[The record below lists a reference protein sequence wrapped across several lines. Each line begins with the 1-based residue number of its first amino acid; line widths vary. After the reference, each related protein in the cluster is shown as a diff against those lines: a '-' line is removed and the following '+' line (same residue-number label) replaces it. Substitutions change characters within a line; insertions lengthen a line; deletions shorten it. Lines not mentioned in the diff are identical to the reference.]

1 MEVLMV
7 ISLLLASAAA
17 SAPADAQPSPQDIV
31 VTASRVPQR
40 KSKTAASSTVI
51 DRKTI
56 ERLGDPQVASFL
68 RLTPSAAVEVGGP
81 AGSLTEV
88 RIRGAEANHTLLF
101 IDGIRAN
108 DPAAGDA
115 PRFELLSAD
124 IVSRLEVVRGPQSAL
139 WGSDAIGG
147 VIAVNGVPET
157 SPGYAAGG
165 EAGSFGFGRANAS
178 GSLVSDSTSLAGA
191 VGWQRATG
199 IDSFNGHGDKEGFDN
214 FAARVRGTWDL
225 APSVQLG
232 VAAFDLAGHSEFDG
246 FDPLTGVHADTLDN
260 TKNRLAAGRIWARF
274 GSEQLGFSGTVAG
287 SLLGS
292 SNRNFLAAEE
302 INRTSGSRWTGEA
315 QLQYRFTTG
324 AITNSA
330 IVALERENESFH
342 ALDTVFGGASDQDRR
357 RTHDSITAEW
367 RSELAPIVADV
378 AIRRDMFSSFEDA
391 TTLRAS
397 ALVDLGRGI
406 SVAGSYSEGIAPPTF
421 FDLFGFFP
429 GSFVGNPSLKPES
442 SRGFEASLR
451 YRKGAFDA
459 ALTAYE
465 QQLHS
470 EIVDV
475 FDPVTFVSSTV
486 NRSAISHR
494 SGVEA
499 ELGWSLSGRLRV
511 GANYAFLHATEP
523 DSSDLGQ
530 VREVRRPRHSGS
542 IAADGSAGRFTY
554 GASLAYVGNRSD
566 TNFDVFPAATV
577 TLHSYWLA
585 GARVAYSLRPGLE
598 LFARGS
604 NLLNQHFEDVFGSR
618 TEGRAVFAGLRLSS
632 GAGRR
637 SSP

>member
-1 MEVLMV
+1 MIV
-7 ISLLLASAAA
+7 SLLLASAAA
-17 SAPADAQPSPQDIV
+17 APADAQPSSREIV
-31 VTASRVPQR
+31 VTASRAPQK

-51 DRKTI
+51 DHKTI
-56 ERLGDPQVASFL
+56 ERLGDPDLASFL
-68 RLTPSAAVEVGGP
+68 RLTPSAAVEVTGP

-115 PRFELLSAD
+115 PRFELLNAD
-124 IVSRLEVVRGPQSAL
+124 IVSRIEVVRGPQSAL

-147 VIAVNGVPET
+147 VVAVNGVPET
-157 SPGYAAGG
+157 SPGYAAGA

-178 GSLVSDSTSLAGA
+178 AALVSDSSSLAAA

-199 IDSFNGHGDKEGFDN
+199 IDSFNGHGDKDGFDN
-214 FAARVRGTWDL
+214 FAGRVRGTWQP
-225 APSVQLG
+225 APWVELG

-260 TKNRLAAGRIWARF
+260 TKNRLAAGRLWASF
-274 GSEQLGFSGTVAG
+274 GSKQSGFSGTVAG

-292 SNRNFLAAEE
+292 SNRNFIASEE
-302 INRTSGSRWTGEA
+302 INRTSGTRWNGEG
-315 QLQYRFTTG
+315 QLQYRFRTG
-324 AITNSA
+324 AMTNTG
-330 IVALERENESFH
+330 IVALEHETETFH
-342 ALDTVFGGASDQDRR
+342 ASDTVFDDASDQDRR

-367 RSELAPIVADV
+367 RSELAPVVADV
-378 AIRRDMFSSFEDA
+378 AVRRDMFSSFKDA

-397 ALVDLGRGI
+397 ALVDLGRGF
-406 SVAGSYSEGIAPPTF
+406 SAAGSYSEGIAPPTF

-451 YRKGAFDA
+451 YRKGTLDA

-475 FDPVTFVSSTV
+475 FDPVTFLSSTV
-486 NRSAISHR
+486 NRSAVSHR
-494 SGVEA
+494 SGLEA
-499 ELGWSLSGRLRV
+499 ELGWGVSGQLRLS
-511 GANYAFLHATEP
+511 ANYAFLHATEP
-523 DSSDLGQ
+523 DSSDFSQ
-530 VREVRRPRHSGS
+530 VREVRRPKHSGS
-542 IAADGSAGRFTY
+542 VAADGSVGRFTY
-554 GASLAYVGNRSD
+554 GASLAYVGRRSD
-566 TNFDVFPAATV
+566 RNFDIFPAATV
-577 TLHSYWLA
+577 TLHPYWLA
-585 GARVAYSLRPGLE
+585 GVRVAYRVRQNLE

-618 TEGRAVFAGLRLSS
+618 TEGRAVYGGLRLSL
-632 GAGRR
+632 AEGRR

>member
-1 MEVLMV
+1 MIIALF
-7 ISLLLASAAA
+7 LASAAA
-17 SAPADAQPSPQDIV
+17 PAPADAQPSPQDIV
-31 VTASRVPQR
+31 VTASRVPQK
-40 KSKTAASSTVI
+40 KSRTAASSTVI

-56 ERLGDPQVASFL
+56 ERLGDPQIASFI
-68 RLTPSAAVEVGGP
+68 RLTPSAAVEVSGP
-81 AGSLTEV
+81 AGSFTEV

-115 PRFELLSAD
+115 PRFELLNAD

-147 VIAVNGVPET
+147 VIAVNGVPEA

-178 GSLVSDSTSLAGA
+178 ASLVSDSTSLTGG

-199 IDSFNGHGDKEGFDN
+199 IDSFNGHGDKDGFDN
-214 FAARVRGTWDL
+214 FAARVRASWVL
-225 APSVQLG
+225 APLVQLG
-232 VAAFDLAGHSEFDG
+232 IAAFDLAGHSEFDG
-246 FDPLTGVHADTLDN
+246 FDPVTGLHADTLDN
-260 TKNRLAAGRIWARF
+260 TKNRLAAGRVWASF
-274 GSEQLGFSGTVAG
+274 GSGQSGFSGTVAA

-292 SNRNFLAAEE
+292 SNRNFLADEE
-302 INRTSGSRWTGEA
+302 INRTSGSRWNSEA

-324 AITNSA
+324 AMTNSA
-330 IVALERENESFH
+330 IVALENESERFH
-342 ALDTVFGGASDQDRR
+342 ARDTVFGGASDQDRR

-378 AIRRDMFSSFEDA
+378 AVRHDMFSSFKDA
-391 TTLRAS
+391 TTVRAS
-397 ALVDLGRGI
+397 ALIDLGRGF

-459 ALTAYE
+459 ALTGYE

-475 FDPVTFVSSTV
+475 FDPVMFVSSTV

-499 ELGWSLSGRLRV
+499 EIGWSISDRLRV
-511 GANYAFLHATEP
+511 SANYAFLHATEP

-530 VREVRRPRHSGS
+530 VREVRRPKNSGS

-566 TNFDVFPAATV
+566 TDFDVFPAATV

-585 GARVAYSLRPGLE
+585 GARIAYRLRPGLE

-604 NLLNQHFEDVFGSR
+604 NLLKQQFEDVFGSR
-618 TEGRAVFAGLRLSS
+618 TEGRAVYAGLRLSS

>member
-1 MEVLMV
+1 MIV
-7 ISLLLASAAA
+7 SLLLVSAAA
-17 SAPADAQPSPQDIV
+17 AAPADAQPSSQDII
-31 VTASRVPQR
+31 VTASRTPQK

-56 ERLGDPQVASFL
+56 ERLGDPDVGSFL
-68 RLTPSAAVEVGGP
+68 RLTPSAAVEVSGP

-115 PRFELLSAD
+115 PRFELLNAD

-139 WGSDAIGG
+139 WGSDAVGG
-147 VIAVNGVPET
+147 VVAVNGVPET
-157 SPGYAAGG
+157 SPGFAVAG

-178 GSLVSDSTSLAGA
+178 ASLVSDSSSLAAA

-199 IDSFNGHGDKEGFDN
+199 IDSFNGHGDKDGFDN
-214 FAARVRGTWDL
+214 FAGRVRGSWQA
-225 APSVQLG
+225 APSIELG
-232 VAAFDLAGHSEFDG
+232 LAAFDLAGHSEFDG

-260 TKNRLAAGRIWARF
+260 TTNRLAAGRLWASF
-274 GSEQLGFSGTVAG
+274 GSTQSGISGTVAG

-292 SNRNFLAAEE
+292 SNRNFVGSDE
-302 INRTSGSRWTGEA
+302 INRTSGTRWNGEG
-315 QLQYRFTTG
+315 QLQYRFTAG
-324 AITNSA
+324 AMTNA
-330 IVALERENESFH
+330 GVVALEHETETFRAS
-342 ALDTVFGGASDQDRR
+342 DTVFAGASDQDRR

-367 RSELAPIVADV
+367 RSELAPVVADL
-378 AIRRDMFSSFEDA
+378 AIRRDMFSSFKDA

-397 ALVDLGRGI
+397 ALVDLGGGF
-406 SVAGSYSEGIAPPTF
+406 SAAGSYSEGIAPPTF

-442 SRGFEASLR
+442 SRGFEASVR
-451 YRKGAFDA
+451 YRRGAFEA

-486 NRSAISHR
+486 NRSATSHR
-494 SGVEA
+494 SGIEA
-499 ELGWSLSGRLRV
+499 ELGWAVSDRLRLS
-511 GANYAFLHATEP
+511 ANYAFLHATEP
-523 DSSDLGQ
+523 DSGDLGQ

-542 IAADGSAGRFTY
+542 IAADGSVGRLTY

-566 TNFDVFPAATV
+566 TNFDLFPAAPV
-577 TLHSYWLA
+577 TLHAYWLA
-585 GARVAYSLRPGLE
+585 GARVAYRLRPGLE

-604 NLLNQHFEDVFGSR
+604 NLLNQHVEDVFGSR
-618 TEGRAVFAGLRLSS
+618 TEGRAVYAGLRLSS

>member
-56 ERLGDPQVASFL
+56 ERLGDPQVATFL
-68 RLTPSAAVEVGGP
+68 RLTPSAAVEVSGP
-81 AGSLTEV
+81 AGSFTEV

-165 EAGSFGFGRANAS
+165 EAGSFGFGRANVS

-191 VGWQRATG
+191 VGWQRAAG
-199 IDSFNGHGDKEGFDN
+199 IDSFNGHGDKDGFDN
-214 FAARVRGTWDL
+214 FAARVRGSWEV

-232 VAAFDLAGHSEFDG
+232 VAAFDLMGHSEFDG
-246 FDPLTGVHADTLDN
+246 FDPLTGLHADTLDN
-260 TKNRLAAGRIWARF
+260 TKNRLAAGRAWASF
-274 GSEQLGFSGTVAG
+274 GNDQSGLSGTIAA

-292 SNRNFLAAEE
+292 SNRNFLASEE
-302 INRTSGSRWTGEA
+302 INRTSGSRWNGEGQA
-315 QLQYRFTTG
+315 QYRFTTG

-330 IVALERENESFH
+330 IVALEHETERFH
-342 ALDTVFGGASDQDRR
+342 ARDTVFGGASDQDRR

-367 RSELAPIVADV
+367 RSEIGPAVGDL
-378 AIRRDMFSSFEDA
+378 AIRHDIFSSFKNA
-391 TTLRAS
+391 TTLRS
-397 ALVDLGRGI
+397 SVLVDVGAGF

-442 SRGFEASLR
+442 SRGFEASAR
-451 YRKGAFDA
+451 YRKGRFNA
-459 ALTAYE
+459 ALTAYR
-465 QQLHS
+465 QQLHN

-475 FDPVTFVSSTV
+475 FDPSTFLSSTV
-486 NRSAISHR
+486 NRTATSHR
-494 SGVEA
+494 SGLEA
-499 ELGWSLSGRLRV
+499 ELGWSISDRLRIS
-511 GANYAFLHATEP
+511 ANYSFLHATEP
-523 DSSDLGQ
+523 VSSGLGQ
-530 VREVRRPRHSGS
+530 VREVRRPKHSGS
-542 IAADGSAGRFTY
+542 IAADGSAGKFTY
-554 GASLAYVGNRSD
+554 GASIAYVGKRTDND
-566 TNFDVFPAATV
+566 FDVFPAAV
-577 TLHSYWLA
+577 VALHPYWLA
-585 GARVAYSLRPGLE
+585 GARVTYSIRRGVE
-598 LFARGS
+598 VFARGS
-604 NLLNQHFEDVFGSR
+604 NLLNQRFEDVFGSR
-618 TEGRAVFAGLRLSS
+618 TEGRAVYAGLRVSF
-632 GAGRR
+632 GEGRR